1 MKKHYPIY
9 TQEKNGGIQRFFKFN
24 NGYGASVIRHDSSY
38 GSDKGLWE
46 LAVLSGGHRQGNFD
60 TLFAEDLFKGYIL
73 DYSTPITN
81 DVLGHLTEEQVQ
93 STLTEIS
100 NLNLIGD

>member
-1 MKKHYPIY
+1 MKKHNPIC

-38 GSDKGLWE
+38 GSEKGLWE

-60 TLFAEDLFKGYIL
+60 TLGAENILKGYIL

-81 DVLGHLTEEQVQ
+81 DVLGHLTEEEVQ

-100 NLNLIGD
+100 NFNPIV